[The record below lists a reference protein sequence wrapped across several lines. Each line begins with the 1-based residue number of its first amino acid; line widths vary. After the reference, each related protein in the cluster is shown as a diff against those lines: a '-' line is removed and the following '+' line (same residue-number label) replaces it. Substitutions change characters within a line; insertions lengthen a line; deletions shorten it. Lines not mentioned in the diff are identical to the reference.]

1 MKYRPTMQDYIK
13 TAKTLLDVRNEL
25 IDADIQVT
33 NTFGK
38 KYNLS
43 KTHEMI
49 DKMRSL
55 LEDKMFKDFP
65 NEASTDIFYP
75 HNKTID

>member
-1 MKYRPTMQDYIK
+1 MKYGPSMQDYIK
-13 TAKTLLDVRNEL
+13 TAKTLLDIRNGL

-43 KTHEMI
+43 KTHEII
-49 DKMRSL
+49 DKMRSS
-55 LEDKMFKDFP
+55 LENKMFEDFP
-65 NEASTDIFYP
+65 NDASTQIFYP
-75 HNKTID
+75 HKEG